1 MSKTI
6 DVGGKALAGGKTPL
20 ICTSLTARDEPSLLR
35 ELAAVREKQPDL
47 IEWRVDFFAGIG
59 DIPRVVAM
67 ARDIRRHAGGLP
79 LLFTRRSE
87 REGGEATGLA
97 EERIPALYDAVCASH
112 GVDFIDYEL
121 RSDPAHFQAVRQA
134 AHRVGVQL
142 LASFHDFRKT
152 PSKAELVAT
161 FAAMA
166 EAGADLA
173 KIAVMPRT
181 MDDVL
186 TLLDATLDADRRLP
200 LPVIGIAMG
209 AQGVP
214 SRLFGGA
221 FGSALTFA
229 AGERASAPGQVPIDE
244 LRQVTAILQRAMTA
258 RS

>member
-1 MSKTI
+1 MGKSI
-6 DVGGKALAGGKTPL
+6 DIGGKTLAGGKKPL
-20 ICTSLTARDEPSLLR
+20 ICISLTARDETSLLR
-35 ELAAVREKQPDL
+35 ELAAVCEKQPDL
-47 IEWRVDFFAGIG
+47 IEWRVDYFAGIG
-59 DIPRVVAM
+59 DTPRVVAL
-67 ARDIRRHAGGLP
+67 AREIRRRAGGLP

-97 EERIPALYDAVCASH
+97 EERIPALCDAVCAS
-112 GVDFIDYEL
+112 GSADIIDYEL
-121 RSDPAHFQAVRQA
+121 RSDPAHFQAARQA
-134 AHRVGVQL
+134 AHRAGARL

-152 PSKAELVAT
+152 PSKAELAAT

-166 EAGADLA
+166 EAGADIA

-209 AQGVP
+209 AHGVP

-244 LRQVTAILQRAMTA
+244 LRQVIAILQRAMA
-258 RS
+258 AGS